1 MPYRATLPVRSKRG
15 AAQWPTNRRMRA
27 FNSSRAAREQP
38 LGTRVRPI
46 PKPPLAGRSST
57 SRREEQGSTD
67 PADSTLFDLSARSPP
82 RPSPVQKRNG
92 YGRQID
98 HIRLYDS
105 DDRPSSEEE
114 VKQTQCGVSR
124 PILRRISP
132 SGRWRLF
139 LLASPSSPRI
149 SIRFQSSTRR
159 PPALWAP
166 LAGGGKQESYKR
178 RVSILRSNLQLTEEN
193 NPGRFNV
200 HSASLNSG
208 RDNESLLLYR
218 RGEKIR
224 RMR

>member
-57 SRREEQGSTD
+57 SRREEQGSTE

-114 VKQTQCGVSR
+114 VEQTQCGVSR
-124 PILRRISP
+124 PILRRNFTFWPLAVVSIGESVFVAHLDKISKQYT
-132 SGRWRLF
+132 
-139 LLASPSSPRI
+139 A
-149 SIRFQSSTRR
+149 STRVVG
-159 PPALWAP
+159 PPRGRRQTRELQETRFDSAFQFTAH
-166 LAGGGKQESYKR
+166 GGK
-178 RVSILRSNLQLTEEN
+178 
-193 NPGRFNV
+193 
-200 HSASLNSG
+200 
-208 RDNESLLLYR
+208 
-218 RGEKIR
+218 
-224 RMR
+224 